1 MDRTSLVSYQEQVV
15 VIGLDGQLRILSEG
29 SQPSNGEIIVERVS
43 QSELKVGL
51 VKDEQSTDISDDIAQ
66 IIETLESGQ
75 DPTQLSEEFA
85 TAAGTANGS
94 SYQLTATLERSASEI
109 LAATDFQTSGLQDL
123 GVSQTQTL
131 SLLEAYRNFNQVISS
146 ASGNPDTLAP
156 SVPTVVITE
165 DSNNDGSLENNEIDG
180 LVDVLVTLP
189 ANAEVGDTLS
199 VTGQPD
205 RVITQNDL
213 DNGVTLQYPV
223 PAEGE
228 TLTVVATVTDQAG
241 NTSEPG
247 QDTITVPTVETP
259 DTVAPDTPTVVITE
273 DSNNDGLLE
282 NNEVDGLVDVLVTL
296 PADAEVGDTLS
307 VTGQPDRV
315 ITQNDLDN
323 GVTLQYPVPAEGET
337 LTVVATITDQAGN
350 TSEPGQD
357 AVTVPTVEVPDT
369 DAPDAPTVVI
379 TEDSNNDGS
388 LENNEVDG
396 LVDVLVTLP
405 ANAEVGDT
413 LSVTGQ
419 PDRVI
424 TQNDLDNGVTLQ
436 YPVSAEGETLTVVAT
451 ITDQAGNTSE
461 PGQDAVTVPTVEV
474 PDTDAPD
481 APTVVITED
490 SNNDGSLESNEVDG
504 LVDVLV
510 TLPANAEVGDTLSVT
525 GQPDR
530 VITQNDLDNG
540 VTLQYP
546 VPAEG
551 ETLTV
556 VATVTDQAG
565 NTSGS
570 GQDAVT
576 VPVNEAP
583 TASIDLDPIVVGDD
597 NVINQAEAT
606 GQVTLTGTVGGEV
619 VEGDTVQLKLGD
631 NLLAEV
637 EVIKLA
643 DGKLGFS
650 ADVDASTLAGFNDQS
665 VTASVTITDD
675 AGNAV
680 TATDS
685 ETYQVDVDA
694 PTASIDL
701 DPIVVGNDN
710 TINEAESTGKVT
722 LSGTVGGDVKVGD
735 TVTLALG
742 ENLLTT
748 AKVIDL
754 GNDQLGFSV
763 DVDASDLVGFDGK
776 SVTASVTVT
785 DEAGNSVEK
794 SDTET
799 YLVDVD
805 APTTS
810 IDLDPI
816 VVGNDNTINE
826 AESTG
831 KVTLSGTVGGD
842 VKIGDTVTLAL
853 GENLLTTVK
862 VVDLG
867 NDQLGFSVDVD
878 ASDLVGFD
886 GKSVTASVTVTDEA
900 GNSVEKSDTE
910 TYLVDV
916 DAPTA
921 SIDLDPIVV
930 GDDNVIN
937 QAEATGQV
945 TLTGT
950 VGGEVVEGDTVQL
963 KLGDNLLAEVEVIKL
978 ADGKLGFSADVD
990 ASTLAGFNDQ
1000 SVTASVTITDDAGNA
1015 VTATDS
1021 ETYQVDVAAPT
1032 ASINLDPI
1040 VVGNDNTINE
1050 AESTGKVT
1058 LSGTVGGDVKIGDT
1072 VTLALGENLLTTV
1085 KVVDLGNDQLGFSV
1099 DVDASELVG
1108 FDGKSVTASV
1118 TVTDEA
1124 GNSVEKSDTE
1134 TYQVDVAAPAASIN
1148 LDPIVVG
1155 DDNVINQAE
1164 ATGQVTLTG
1173 AVGGEVV
1180 EGDTVQLKLG
1190 DNLLAE
1196 VEVIKLADGK
1206 LGFSADV
1213 DASTLAGFNDQSVTA
1228 SVTITDD
1235 AGNAVTA
1242 TDSETYQVDVDA
1254 PTASINLDPIVVGDD
1269 NVINQAEATGQ
1280 VTLTGTVGGEVVE
1293 GDTVQLKLGD
1303 NLLAEVE
1310 VIKLAD
1316 GKLGFSA
1323 DVDASTLA
1331 G

>member
-1 MDRTSLVSYQEQVV
+1 
-15 VIGLDGQLRILSEG
+15 
-29 SQPSNGEIIVERVS
+29 
-43 QSELKVGL
+43 
-51 VKDEQSTDISDDIAQ
+51 
-66 IIETLESGQ
+66 
-75 DPTQLSEEFA
+75 
-85 TAAGTANGS
+85 
-94 SYQLTATLERSASEI
+94 
-109 LAATDFQTSGLQDL
+109 
-123 GVSQTQTL
+123 
-131 SLLEAYRNFNQVISS
+131 
-146 ASGNPDTLAP
+146 
-156 SVPTVVITE
+156 
-165 DSNNDGSLENNEIDG
+165 
-180 LVDVLVTLP
+180 
-189 ANAEVGDTLS
+189 
-199 VTGQPD
+199 
-205 RVITQNDL
+205 
-213 DNGVTLQYPV
+213 
-223 PAEGE
+223 
-228 TLTVVATVTDQAG
+228 
-241 NTSEPG
+241 
-247 QDTITVPTVETP
+247 
-259 DTVAPDTPTVVITE
+259 
-273 DSNNDGLLE
+273 
-282 NNEVDGLVDVLVTL
+282 
-296 PADAEVGDTLS
+296 
-307 VTGQPDRV
+307 
-315 ITQNDLDN
+315 
-323 GVTLQYPVPAEGET
+323 
-337 LTVVATITDQAGN
+337 
-350 TSEPGQD
+350 
-357 AVTVPTVEVPDT
+357 
-369 DAPDAPTVVI
+369 
-379 TEDSNNDGS
+379 
-388 LENNEVDG
+388 
-396 LVDVLVTLP
+396 
-405 ANAEVGDT
+405 
-413 LSVTGQ
+413 
-419 PDRVI
+419 
-424 TQNDLDNGVTLQ
+424 
-436 YPVSAEGETLTVVAT
+436 
-451 ITDQAGNTSE
+451 
-461 PGQDAVTVPTVEV
+461 
-474 PDTDAPD
+474 
-481 APTVVITED
+481 
-490 SNNDGSLESNEVDG
+490 
-504 LVDVLV
+504 
-510 TLPANAEVGDTLSVT
+510 
-525 GQPDR
+525 
-530 VITQNDLDNG
+530 
-540 VTLQYP
+540 
-546 VPAEG
+546 
-551 ETLTV
+551 
-556 VATVTDQAG
+556 
-565 NTSGS
+565 
-570 GQDAVT
+570 
-576 VPVNEAP
+576 
-583 TASIDLDPIVVGDD
+583 
-597 NVINQAEAT
+597 
-606 GQVTLTGTVGGEV
+606 
-619 VEGDTVQLKLGD
+619 
-631 NLLAEV
+631 
-637 EVIKLA
+637 
-643 DGKLGFS
+643 
-650 ADVDASTLAGFNDQS
+650 DASTLAGFNDQS

-805 APTTS
+805 APTAS

>member
-1 MDRTSLVSYQEQVV
+1 
-15 VIGLDGQLRILSEG
+15 
-29 SQPSNGEIIVERVS
+29 
-43 QSELKVGL
+43 
-51 VKDEQSTDISDDIAQ
+51 
-66 IIETLESGQ
+66 
-75 DPTQLSEEFA
+75 
-85 TAAGTANGS
+85 
-94 SYQLTATLERSASEI
+94 
-109 LAATDFQTSGLQDL
+109 
-123 GVSQTQTL
+123 
-131 SLLEAYRNFNQVISS
+131 
-146 ASGNPDTLAP
+146 
-156 SVPTVVITE
+156 
-165 DSNNDGSLENNEIDG
+165 
-180 LVDVLVTLP
+180 
-189 ANAEVGDTLS
+189 
-199 VTGQPD
+199 
-205 RVITQNDL
+205 
-213 DNGVTLQYPV
+213 
-223 PAEGE
+223 
-228 TLTVVATVTDQAG
+228 
-241 NTSEPG
+241 
-247 QDTITVPTVETP
+247 
-259 DTVAPDTPTVVITE
+259 
-273 DSNNDGLLE
+273 
-282 NNEVDGLVDVLVTL
+282 
-296 PADAEVGDTLS
+296 VGDTLS

-436 YPVSAEGETLTVVAT
+436 YPVPAEGETLTVVAT
-451 ITDQAGNTSE
+451 ITDQAGNTSD
-461 PGQDAVTVPTVEV
+461 P
-474 PDTDAPD
+474 
-481 APTVVITED
+481 
-490 SNNDGSLESNEVDG
+490 
-504 LVDVLV
+504 
-510 TLPANAEVGDTLSVT
+510 
-525 GQPDR
+525 
-530 VITQNDLDNG
+530 
-540 VTLQYP
+540 
-546 VPAEG
+546 
-551 ETLTV
+551 
-556 VATVTDQAG
+556 
-565 NTSGS
+565 

-583 TASIDLDPIVVGDD
+583 TASIDLDPIVVGGDNTINEAEATGKVALTGTVGGEVVEGDTVQLKLGDNLLAEVEVIKLTDGKLGFSADVDASTLAGFKDQSVTASVTITDGAGNAVTATDTETYQVDVDAPTASIDLDPIVVGDDNVINQAEATGQVTLTGTVGGDVKVGDTVTLALGENLLSTAKVIDLGNDQLGFSVDVDASELVGFDGLSVTASVTVTDEAGNSVEKSDTETYLVDVDAPTASIDLDPIVVGDDNVINQAEATGQVTLTGTVGGEVVAGDTVQLKLGDNLLVEAEVIKLADGKLGFSADVDASTLAGFNDQSVTASVTITDGAGNAVTETDTETYQVDVDAPTVSIDLDPIVVGGDNTINEAESTGKVTLSGTVGGDVEVGDTVTLALGETLLTTVKVVDLGNDQLGFSVDVDASELVGFDGKSVTASVTVTDEAGNSVEKSDTEAYLADVDAPKASIDLDPIVVGDD

-665 VTASVTITDD
+665 VTASVTITDG

-680 TATDS
+680 TETDTETYQVDVDAPTAS
-685 ETYQVDVDA
+685 IDLDPIIVGNDNTINEAESTGKVTLSGSVGGEVVEGDTVQLKLGDNLLAEVEVIKLADGKLGFSAGVDASTLAGFNDQSVTASVTITDGAGNAVTETDTETYQVDVDA

-701 DPIVVGNDN
+701 DPIVVGDDN

-748 AKVIDL
+748 AKVVDL

-763 DVDASDLVGFDGK
+763 DVDASELVGFDGK

-799 YLVDVD
+799 Y
-805 APTTS
+805 
-810 IDLDPI
+810 
-816 VVGNDNTINE
+816 
-826 AESTG
+826 
-831 KVTLSGTVGGD
+831 
-842 VKIGDTVTLAL
+842 
-853 GENLLTTVK
+853 
-862 VVDLG
+862 
-867 NDQLGFSVDVD
+867 Q
-878 ASDLVGFD
+878 
-886 GKSVTASVTVTDEA
+886 
-900 GNSVEKSDTE
+900 
-910 TYLVDV
+910 VDV

-930 GDDNVIN
+930 GNDNTIN
-937 QAEATGQV
+937 EAEATGQV

-1000 SVTASVTITDDAGNA
+1000 SVTASVTITDGAGNA
-1015 VTATDS
+1015 VTETDT
-1021 ETYQVDVAAPT
+1021 ETYQVDVDAPT
-1032 ASINLDPI
+1032 VSIDLDPI
-1040 VVGNDNTINE
+1040 VVGGDNTINE

-1058 LSGTVGGDVKIGDT
+1058 LSGTVGGDVKVGDT
-1072 VTLALGENLLTTV
+1072 VTLALGETLLTTV

-1124 GNSVEKSDTE
+1124 G
-1134 TYQVDVAAPAASIN
+1134 
-1148 LDPIVVG
+1148 
-1155 DDNVINQAE
+1155 
-1164 ATGQVTLTG
+1164 
-1173 AVGGEVV
+1173 
-1180 EGDTVQLKLG
+1180 
-1190 DNLLAE
+1190 
-1196 VEVIKLADGK
+1196 
-1206 LGFSADV
+1206 
-1213 DASTLAGFNDQSVTA
+1213 
-1228 SVTITDD
+1228 
-1235 AGNAVTA
+1235 
-1242 TDSETYQVDVDA
+1242 
-1254 PTASINLDPIVVGDD
+1254 
-1269 NVINQAEATGQ
+1269 
-1280 VTLTGTVGGEVVE
+1280 
-1293 GDTVQLKLGD
+1293 
-1303 NLLAEVE
+1303 
-1310 VIKLAD
+1310 
-1316 GKLGFSA
+1316 
-1323 DVDASTLA
+1323 
-1331 G
+1331 

>member
-15 VIGLDGQLRILSEG
+15 VIGLDGHIRILSEG
-29 SQPSNGEIIVERVS
+29 SQPRNGEIIVERVS
-43 QSELKVGL
+43 QSDLKVEL
-51 VKDEQSTDISDDIAQ
+51 VKDEQSTDVSDDIAQ
-66 IIETLESGQ
+66 IIETLESGE

-109 LAATDFQTSGLQDL
+109 LAATDFQTSGLHDL

-131 SLLEAYRNFNQVISS
+131 SLLEAYLNFNQVISS

-165 DSNNDGSLENNEIDG
+165 DSNNDGSLENNEVEG

-247 QDTITVPTVETP
+247 QDAVTVPTVEVP
-259 DTVAPDTPTVVITE
+259 DTDAPDAPTVVITE
-273 DSNNDGLLE
+273 DSNNDGSLE
-282 NNEVDGLVDVLVTL
+282 NNEVEGLVDVLVTL
-296 PADAEVGDTLS
+296 PANAEVGDTLS

-396 LVDVLVTLP
+396 VVDVLVTLP
-405 ANAEVGDT
+405 AD
-413 LSVTGQ
+413 
-419 PDRVI
+419 
-424 TQNDLDNGVTLQ
+424 
-436 YPVSAEGETLTVVAT
+436 
-451 ITDQAGNTSE
+451 
-461 PGQDAVTVPTVEV
+461 
-474 PDTDAPD
+474 
-481 APTVVITED
+481 
-490 SNNDGSLESNEVDG
+490 
-504 LVDVLV
+504 
-510 TLPANAEVGDTLSVT
+510 AEVGDTLSVT

-565 NTSGS
+565 NTSEPGQDAVTVPTVEVPDTDAPDAPTVVITEDSNNDGS
-570 GQDAVT
+570 LENNEVDGLVDVLVTLPANAKVGDTLSVTGQPDRVITQNDLDNGVTLQYPVPAEGETLTVVATVTDQAGNTSEPGQDAVT

-583 TASIDLDPIVVGDD
+583 TASIDLDPIVVGGD
-597 NVINQAEAT
+597 NTINEAEAT
-606 GQVTLTGTVGGEV
+606 GKVALTGTVGGEV

-650 ADVDASTLAGFNDQS
+650 VDVDASDLVGFDGKSVTASVNVTDEAGNSVEKSDTETYLVDVDAPTASIGLDPIIVGNDNTINEAESTGKVTLSGTVGGDVTEDDKVQLKLGNNLLVEADVIDLGNGQLGFSVDVDASELVGFDGKS
-665 VTASVTITDD
+665 VTASVTVTDEAD
-675 AGNAV
+675 NSV
-680 TATDS
+680 EKSDT
-685 ETYQVDVDA
+685 ETYLVDVDA

-701 DPIVVGNDN
+701 DPIVVGGDN

-742 ENLLTT
+742 ETLLTT
-748 AKVIDL
+748 VKVVNL

-763 DVDASDLVGFDGK
+763 DVDASELVGFDGK
-776 SVTASVTVT
+776 SVTASVTMT

-799 YLVDVD
+799 Y
-805 APTTS
+805 
-810 IDLDPI
+810 
-816 VVGNDNTINE
+816 
-826 AESTG
+826 
-831 KVTLSGTVGGD
+831 
-842 VKIGDTVTLAL
+842 
-853 GENLLTTVK
+853 
-862 VVDLG
+862 
-867 NDQLGFSVDVD
+867 Q
-878 ASDLVGFD
+878 
-886 GKSVTASVTVTDEA
+886 
-900 GNSVEKSDTE
+900 
-910 TYLVDV
+910 VDV

-930 GDDNVIN
+930 G
-937 QAEATGQV
+937 G
-945 TLTGT
+945 
-950 VGGEVVEGDTVQL
+950 
-963 KLGDNLLAEVEVIKL
+963 
-978 ADGKLGFSADVD
+978 
-990 ASTLAGFNDQ
+990 
-1000 SVTASVTITDDAGNA
+1000 
-1015 VTATDS
+1015 
-1021 ETYQVDVAAPT
+1021 
-1032 ASINLDPI
+1032 
-1040 VVGNDNTINE
+1040 DNTINE
-1050 AESTGKVT
+1050 AESTGQVT
-1058 LSGTVGGDVKIGDT
+1058 LSGTVGGDVKVGDT
-1072 VTLALGENLLTTV
+1072 VTLALGENLLTTA

-1124 GNSVEKSDTE
+1124 DNSVEKSDTETYLVDVDAPTASIDLDPIVVGDDNTINEAESTGKVTLSGTVGGDVTEDDKVQLKLGNNLLVEADVIDLGNGQLGFSVDVDASELVGFDGKSVTASVTATDEAGNSVEKSDTE
-1134 TYQVDVAAPAASIN
+1134 TY
-1148 LDPIVVG
+1148 L
-1155 DDNVINQAE
+1155 
-1164 ATGQVTLTG
+1164 
-1173 AVGGEVV
+1173 
-1180 EGDTVQLKLG
+1180 
-1190 DNLLAE
+1190 
-1196 VEVIKLADGK
+1196 
-1206 LGFSADV
+1206 
-1213 DASTLAGFNDQSVTA
+1213 
-1228 SVTITDD
+1228 
-1235 AGNAVTA
+1235 
-1242 TDSETYQVDVDA
+1242 VDVDA
-1254 PTASINLDPIVVGDD
+1254 PTASIDLD
-1269 NVINQAEATGQ
+1269 
-1280 VTLTGTVGGEVVE
+1280 
-1293 GDTVQLKLGD
+1293 
-1303 NLLAEVE
+1303 
-1310 VIKLAD
+1310 
-1316 GKLGFSA
+1316 
-1323 DVDASTLA
+1323 
-1331 G
+1331 

>member
-1 MDRTSLVSYQEQVV
+1 
-15 VIGLDGQLRILSEG
+15 
-29 SQPSNGEIIVERVS
+29 
-43 QSELKVGL
+43 
-51 VKDEQSTDISDDIAQ
+51 
-66 IIETLESGQ
+66 
-75 DPTQLSEEFA
+75 
-85 TAAGTANGS
+85 
-94 SYQLTATLERSASEI
+94 
-109 LAATDFQTSGLQDL
+109 
-123 GVSQTQTL
+123 
-131 SLLEAYRNFNQVISS
+131 
-146 ASGNPDTLAP
+146 
-156 SVPTVVITE
+156 
-165 DSNNDGSLENNEIDG
+165 
-180 LVDVLVTLP
+180 
-189 ANAEVGDTLS
+189 
-199 VTGQPD
+199 
-205 RVITQNDL
+205 
-213 DNGVTLQYPV
+213 
-223 PAEGE
+223 
-228 TLTVVATVTDQAG
+228 
-241 NTSEPG
+241 
-247 QDTITVPTVETP
+247 
-259 DTVAPDTPTVVITE
+259 
-273 DSNNDGLLE
+273 
-282 NNEVDGLVDVLVTL
+282 
-296 PADAEVGDTLS
+296 
-307 VTGQPDRV
+307 
-315 ITQNDLDN
+315 
-323 GVTLQYPVPAEGET
+323 
-337 LTVVATITDQAGN
+337 
-350 TSEPGQD
+350 
-357 AVTVPTVEVPDT
+357 
-369 DAPDAPTVVI
+369 
-379 TEDSNNDGS
+379 
-388 LENNEVDG
+388 
-396 LVDVLVTLP
+396 
-405 ANAEVGDT
+405 
-413 LSVTGQ
+413 
-419 PDRVI
+419 
-424 TQNDLDNGVTLQ
+424 
-436 YPVSAEGETLTVVAT
+436 
-451 ITDQAGNTSE
+451 
-461 PGQDAVTVPTVEV
+461 
-474 PDTDAPD
+474 
-481 APTVVITED
+481 
-490 SNNDGSLESNEVDG
+490 
-504 LVDVLV
+504 
-510 TLPANAEVGDTLSVT
+510 
-525 GQPDR
+525 
-530 VITQNDLDNG
+530 
-540 VTLQYP
+540 
-546 VPAEG
+546 
-551 ETLTV
+551 
-556 VATVTDQAG
+556 
-565 NTSGS
+565 
-570 GQDAVT
+570 
-576 VPVNEAP
+576 
-583 TASIDLDPIVVGDD
+583 
-597 NVINQAEAT
+597 
-606 GQVTLTGTVGGEV
+606 
-619 VEGDTVQLKLGD
+619 
-631 NLLAEV
+631 
-637 EVIKLA
+637 
-643 DGKLGFS
+643 
-650 ADVDASTLAGFNDQS
+650 
-665 VTASVTITDD
+665 
-675 AGNAV
+675 
-680 TATDS
+680 
-685 ETYQVDVDA
+685 
-694 PTASIDL
+694 L

-805 APTTS
+805 APTAS

-1155 DDNVINQAE
+1155 GDNVINQAE

-1173 AVGGEVV
+1173 TVGGDVKV
-1180 EGDTVQLKLG
+1180 GDTVTLALG
-1190 DNLLAE
+1190 ESLLTT
-1196 VEVIKLADGK
+1196 VKVVDLGNDQ
-1206 LGFSADV
+1206 LGFSVDV
-1213 DASTLAGFNDQSVTA
+1213 DASELVGFDGKSVTA
-1228 SVTITDD
+1228 SVTVTDE
-1235 AGNAVTA
+1235 AGNSVEKSDT
-1242 TDSETYQVDVDA
+1242 ETYLVDVDA
-1254 PTASINLDPIVVGDD
+1254 PTASIDLDPIVVGDD

-1323 DVDASTLA
+1323 DVDAS
-1331 G
+1331 

>member
-131 SLLEAYRNFNQVISS
+131 SLLEAYLNFNQVISS

-228 TLTVVATVTDQAG
+228 TLTVVAT
-241 NTSEPG
+241 
-247 QDTITVPTVETP
+247 
-259 DTVAPDTPTVVITE
+259 
-273 DSNNDGLLE
+273 
-282 NNEVDGLVDVLVTL
+282 
-296 PADAEVGDTLS
+296 
-307 VTGQPDRV
+307 
-315 ITQNDLDN
+315 
-323 GVTLQYPVPAEGET
+323 
-337 LTVVATITDQAGN
+337 ITDQAGN
-350 TSEPGQD
+350 TSEP
-357 AVTVPTVEVPDT
+357 
-369 DAPDAPTVVI
+369 
-379 TEDSNNDGS
+379 
-388 LENNEVDG
+388 
-396 LVDVLVTLP
+396 
-405 ANAEVGDT
+405 
-413 LSVTGQ
+413 
-419 PDRVI
+419 
-424 TQNDLDNGVTLQ
+424 
-436 YPVSAEGETLTVVAT
+436 
-451 ITDQAGNTSE
+451 
-461 PGQDAVTVPTVEV
+461 
-474 PDTDAPD
+474 
-481 APTVVITED
+481 
-490 SNNDGSLESNEVDG
+490 
-504 LVDVLV
+504 
-510 TLPANAEVGDTLSVT
+510 
-525 GQPDR
+525 
-530 VITQNDLDNG
+530 
-540 VTLQYP
+540 
-546 VPAEG
+546 
-551 ETLTV
+551 
-556 VATVTDQAG
+556 
-565 NTSGS
+565 

-606 GQVTLTGTVGGEV
+606 GQVTLTGSVGGEV

-643 DGKLGFS
+643 DGNLGFS
-650 ADVDASTLAGFNDQS
+650 ADVDASALAGFNDQS
-665 VTASVTITDD
+665 VTASVTITDG

-680 TATDS
+680 TATDT

-701 DPIVVGNDN
+701 DPIVVG
-710 TINEAESTGKVT
+710 G
-722 LSGTVGGDVKVGD
+722 
-735 TVTLALG
+735 
-742 ENLLTT
+742 
-748 AKVIDL
+748 
-754 GNDQLGFSV
+754 
-763 DVDASDLVGFDGK
+763 
-776 SVTASVTVT
+776 
-785 DEAGNSVEK
+785 
-794 SDTET
+794 
-799 YLVDVD
+799 
-805 APTTS
+805 
-810 IDLDPI
+810 
-816 VVGNDNTINE
+816 DNTINE

-853 GENLLTTVK
+853 GENLLTTVT
-862 VVDLG
+862 VIDLG

-990 ASTLAGFNDQ
+990 ASKLVGVDGQAI
-1000 SVTASVTITDDAGNA
+1000 TASVTITDGAGNA
-1015 VTATDS
+1015 VTA
-1021 ETYQVDVAAPT
+1021 
-1032 ASINLDPI
+1032 
-1040 VVGNDNTINE
+1040 
-1050 AESTGKVT
+1050 
-1058 LSGTVGGDVKIGDT
+1058 
-1072 VTLALGENLLTTV
+1072 
-1085 KVVDLGNDQLGFSV
+1085 
-1099 DVDASELVG
+1099 
-1108 FDGKSVTASV
+1108 
-1118 TVTDEA
+1118 
-1124 GNSVEKSDTE
+1124 
-1134 TYQVDVAAPAASIN
+1134 
-1148 LDPIVVG
+1148 
-1155 DDNVINQAE
+1155 
-1164 ATGQVTLTG
+1164 
-1173 AVGGEVV
+1173 
-1180 EGDTVQLKLG
+1180 
-1190 DNLLAE
+1190 
-1196 VEVIKLADGK
+1196 
-1206 LGFSADV
+1206 
-1213 DASTLAGFNDQSVTA
+1213 
-1228 SVTITDD
+1228 
-1235 AGNAVTA
+1235 
-1242 TDSETYQVDVDA
+1242 
-1254 PTASINLDPIVVGDD
+1254 
-1269 NVINQAEATGQ
+1269 
-1280 VTLTGTVGGEVVE
+1280 
-1293 GDTVQLKLGD
+1293 
-1303 NLLAEVE
+1303 
-1310 VIKLAD
+1310 
-1316 GKLGFSA
+1316 
-1323 DVDASTLA
+1323 
-1331 G
+1331 

>member
-1 MDRTSLVSYQEQVV
+1 
-15 VIGLDGQLRILSEG
+15 
-29 SQPSNGEIIVERVS
+29 
-43 QSELKVGL
+43 
-51 VKDEQSTDISDDIAQ
+51 
-66 IIETLESGQ
+66 
-75 DPTQLSEEFA
+75 
-85 TAAGTANGS
+85 
-94 SYQLTATLERSASEI
+94 
-109 LAATDFQTSGLQDL
+109 
-123 GVSQTQTL
+123 
-131 SLLEAYRNFNQVISS
+131 
-146 ASGNPDTLAP
+146 
-156 SVPTVVITE
+156 
-165 DSNNDGSLENNEIDG
+165 
-180 LVDVLVTLP
+180 
-189 ANAEVGDTLS
+189 
-199 VTGQPD
+199 
-205 RVITQNDL
+205 
-213 DNGVTLQYPV
+213 
-223 PAEGE
+223 
-228 TLTVVATVTDQAG
+228 
-241 NTSEPG
+241 
-247 QDTITVPTVETP
+247 
-259 DTVAPDTPTVVITE
+259 
-273 DSNNDGLLE
+273 
-282 NNEVDGLVDVLVTL
+282 
-296 PADAEVGDTLS
+296 
-307 VTGQPDRV
+307 
-315 ITQNDLDN
+315 
-323 GVTLQYPVPAEGET
+323 
-337 LTVVATITDQAGN
+337 
-350 TSEPGQD
+350 
-357 AVTVPTVEVPDT
+357 
-369 DAPDAPTVVI
+369 
-379 TEDSNNDGS
+379 
-388 LENNEVDG
+388 
-396 LVDVLVTLP
+396 
-405 ANAEVGDT
+405 
-413 LSVTGQ
+413 
-419 PDRVI
+419 
-424 TQNDLDNGVTLQ
+424 
-436 YPVSAEGETLTVVAT
+436 
-451 ITDQAGNTSE
+451 
-461 PGQDAVTVPTVEV
+461 
-474 PDTDAPD
+474 
-481 APTVVITED
+481 
-490 SNNDGSLESNEVDG
+490 
-504 LVDVLV
+504 
-510 TLPANAEVGDTLSVT
+510 
-525 GQPDR
+525 
-530 VITQNDLDNG
+530 
-540 VTLQYP
+540 
-546 VPAEG
+546 
-551 ETLTV
+551 
-556 VATVTDQAG
+556 
-565 NTSGS
+565 
-570 GQDAVT
+570 
-576 VPVNEAP
+576 
-583 TASIDLDPIVVGDD
+583 
-597 NVINQAEAT
+597 
-606 GQVTLTGTVGGEV
+606 
-619 VEGDTVQLKLGD
+619 
-631 NLLAEV
+631 
-637 EVIKLA
+637 
-643 DGKLGFS
+643 
-650 ADVDASTLAGFNDQS
+650 
-665 VTASVTITDD
+665 
-675 AGNAV
+675 
-680 TATDS
+680 
-685 ETYQVDVDA
+685 
-694 PTASIDL
+694 L

-805 APTTS
+805 APTAS